1 MTSLILG
8 LLKHLQHKRRVLG
21 VAVLAVLV
29 SMSEAISLGLV
40 VPFLAL
46 LANPNSLSEHLDRL
60 RLPLPDVVSFSLD
73 SLAVVSAAFVAAI
86 AMAAIL
92 RVALAWYQNRV
103 SVLIG
108 VDLSARI
115 FERNLRKPYV
125 DQISRHTSELMA
137 VIGKAEA
144 LPNTLINPILT
155 ILSSSF
161 VLVTLFAVVVMA
173 NPHVALSVVGSL
185 TLFYFLVT
193 ALTKR
198 RVFTNG
204 LIIARQL
211 ASVGKAIL
219 EGSTDTRSVIVGQ
232 RQYFF
237 ARAYRLA
244 SLALQYA
251 EVSNR
256 VTATVPRFLVEA
268 VSIAV
273 IVITANILLQ
283 TNTRNDLVIPLL
295 GAVALF
301 AQRALPMVQAIYLAN
316 VSIRGAQ
323 ASLKDV
329 LVELQGLPEET
340 CHCPFDSN
348 IEDVTFSSR
357 VALENVSFAYPGGRA
372 NVLDS
377 FNLTIEKGQF
387 IGLIG
392 SSGEG
397 KSTVVDLLLGLLSPQ
412 GGALRVDGQELVTHR
427 QIKNWQKL
435 VSFVPQSIQLTSATI
450 AENIACTESVESIDR
465 GRVWRSLKG
474 AGAYEFV
481 SKLPLGIDSMLV
493 EHGGNLSGGQRQ
505 RLGIARALYSDP
517 AFLLLDEATSALDDR
532 AEAAIIDTLLS
543 LRPHVTIL
551 FITHRRAPLG
561 FCDSIAELQGGCI
574 ARFGSYSD
582 FFGSAPD

>member
-73 SLAVVSAAFVAAI
+73 SLAMVSAAFVAAI

-108 VDLSARI
+108 VDLSAQI

-155 ILSSSF
+155 IFSSSF

-211 ASVGKAIL
+211 ASVSKAIL
-219 EGSTDTRSVIVGQ
+219 EGSTDTRSVIIGQ

-283 TNTRNDLVIPLL
+283 TNTGITPVVIADATKSFNTKSRRHRELHPH
-295 GAVALF
+295 AVANLRQVTTKVSD
-301 AQRALPMVQAIYLAN
+301 AISLRAVSKSTFDLAYA
-316 VSIRGAQ
+316 VS
-323 ASLKDV
+323 
-329 LVELQGLPEET
+329 
-340 CHCPFDSN
+340 
-348 IEDVTFSSR
+348 
-357 VALENVSFAYPGGRA
+357 
-372 NVLDS
+372 
-377 FNLTIEKGQF
+377 
-387 IGLIG
+387 G
-392 SSGEG
+392 SSG
-397 KSTVVDLLLGLLSPQ
+397 
-412 GGALRVDGQELVTHR
+412 A
-427 QIKNWQKL
+427 
-435 VSFVPQSIQLTSATI
+435 VSS
-450 AENIACTESVESIDR
+450 R
-465 GRVWRSLKG
+465 GRFNAV
-474 AGAYEFV
+474 
-481 SKLPLGIDSMLV
+481 P
-493 EHGGNLSGGQRQ
+493 
-505 RLGIARALYSDP
+505 
-517 AFLLLDEATSALDDR
+517 
-532 AEAAIIDTLLS
+532 
-543 LRPHVTIL
+543 
-551 FITHRRAPLG
+551 
-561 FCDSIAELQGGCI
+561 
-574 ARFGSYSD
+574 
-582 FFGSAPD
+582 